1 MNNLTQSAIS
11 VTIGD
16 TNVVR
21 AIYLGQPV
29 LTFKMIDQVHQRV
42 DGTASRAFKAN
53 RSHFV
58 EGEDFYLVDF
68 SQKDVFRPFQI
79 DVPPRGLTVLTQTG
93 YAMLAKVFTDN
104 LAWQVQRELVDKY
117 FTVVQQQPAPQPAPS
132 MFMAGDP
139 HIANQIMLANAA
151 AEMLRMS
158 ADSKLKM
165 LYQIGDYHNLATG
178 FLPSYI
184 EDQPTKCLTKLLKE
198 NRSRLSAKIVNV
210 VLLELGILEEQERP
224 STKAENGVKV
234 FKNLTDK
241 GLEYG
246 KNLVN
251 PNNQRETQPHYYVE
265 RFPELLRMVNDH
277 LMGNMPIMNGGA
289 K

>member
-1 MNNLTQSAIS
+1 MNNMLTIDRDFNGTLIKQRKSDGYLDATAMCKATGKQFKHYLENQNTRDFLSALSRS
-11 VTIGD
+11 VGIPTDLLVEKITTGP
-16 TNVVR
+16 NEKRGSWAHPKV
-21 AIYLGQPV
+21 AIHLAQWCSPEFAVMVSDWVFELLMTG
-29 LTFKMIDQVHQRV
+29 RV
-42 DGTASRAFKAN
+42 
-53 RSHFV
+53 
-58 EGEDFYLVDF
+58 E
-68 SQKDVFRPFQI
+68 
-79 DVPPRGLTVLTQTG
+79 
-93 YAMLAKVFTDN
+93 LA
-104 LAWQVQRELVDKY
+104 
-117 FTVVQQQPAPQPAPS
+117 QPAPQLAPS

-178 FLPSYI
+178 FLPSYV

-198 NRSRLSAKIVNV
+198 NSSRLSAKIVNV

>member
-1 MNNLTQSAIS
+1 MNNILTIDREFNGTKITQRADGYLDATAMCQATSKQFKHYLENQSTTKFLDALSLKVEIPTVKLIESKQGRYGGSWVHPKVAI
-11 VTIGD
+11 
-16 TNVVR
+16 
-21 AIYLGQPV
+21 
-29 LTFKMIDQVHQRV
+29 
-42 DGTASRAFKAN
+42 
-53 RSHFV
+53 
-58 EGEDFYLVDF
+58 
-68 SQKDVFRPFQI
+68 
-79 DVPPRGLTVLTQTG
+79 
-93 YAMLAKVFTDN
+93 N
-104 LAWQVQRELVDKY
+104 LAQWCSPQFAVLVSKWVFELLTTGRVELA
-117 FTVVQQQPAPQPAPS
+117 QPAPQPAPS

-178 FLPSYI
+178 FLPSYV